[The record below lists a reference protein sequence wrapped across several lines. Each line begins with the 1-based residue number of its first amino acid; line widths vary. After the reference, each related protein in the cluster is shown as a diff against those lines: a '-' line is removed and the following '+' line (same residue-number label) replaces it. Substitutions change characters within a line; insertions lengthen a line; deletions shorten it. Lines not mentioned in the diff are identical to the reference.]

1 MHQKRGIRLN
11 KFIGESGYCS
21 RRQADLYI
29 EDGRVKINNR
39 RAQVGDTVSPGQ
51 IVMVNGHVLEPVP
64 EDRLV
69 FIALN
74 KPTGITSTTESSVAD
89 NIVDFV
95 HHSERIFPIGRL
107 DKDSQGLIFLTND
120 GDIVNKILRAGN
132 RHEKEYVVT
141 VNKPLTEQALKTMSQ
156 GVPMLGTTTK
166 KCKIVQEAPNVF
178 RITLIQGLNRQIR
191 RMAEFVGYEVK
202 KLERV
207 RIMNITLGK
216 LPLGE
221 WRDLTAEEVE
231 YLYAAVANDSSEAPA
246 APKKTGGAQP
256 SRPKPSTGGGKAG
269 GKPTPGGKP
278 TTGGKAVAGGKA
290 ASGARPKS
298 ASFGSGKSSGSRP
311 QPSKSG
317 RPGAKPGGRPGGK
330 PGGRGKR

>member
-191 RMAEFVGYEVK
+191 RMAEHVGYDVK

-221 WRDLTAEEVE
+221 WRDLTTEEVE

-246 APKKTGGAQP
+246 AAKGK
-256 SRPKPSTGGGKAG
+256 KPSTKPAAKTGVKPAPKMGGGS
-269 GKPTPGGKP
+269 KP
-278 TTGGKAVAGGKA
+278 
-290 ASGARPKS
+290 GA
-298 ASFGSGKSSGSRP
+298 
-311 QPSKSG
+311 
-317 RPGAKPGGRPGGK
+317 GAKPGASAK
-330 PGGRGKR
+330 PGSKPAGRGGSAKPNRGGSRGKR

>member
-1 MHQKRGIRLN
+1 
-11 KFIGESGYCS
+11 
-21 RRQADLYI
+21 
-29 EDGRVKINNR
+29 
-39 RAQVGDTVSPGQ
+39 
-51 IVMVNGHVLEPVP
+51 VP

-191 RMAEFVGYEVK
+191 RMAEYVGYEVK

-221 WRDLTAEEVE
+221 WRDLTTEEVE

-246 APKKTGGAQP
+246 AGKGKKPSTKPAVKTGG
-256 SRPKPSTGGGKAG
+256 STPKSAG
-269 GKPTPGGKP
+269 
-278 TTGGKAVAGGKA
+278 
-290 ASGARPKS
+290 GARPGANTKPGVKS
-298 ASFGSGKSSGSRP
+298 GAKPSFGSRATGSKP
-311 QPSKSG
+311 AG
-317 RPGAKPGGRPGGK
+317 RGGSAKPNRGGS
-330 PGGRGKR
+330 RGKR

>member
-191 RMAEFVGYEVK
+191 RMAEHVGYDVK

-207 RIMNITLGK
+207 RIMNITMGK

-221 WRDLTAEEVE
+221 WRDLTTEEVE

-246 APKKTGGAQP
+246 AAKGK
-256 SRPKPSTGGGKAG
+256 KPSTKPAVKAG
-269 GKPTPGGKP
+269 GKPAPKTGGASKPGG
-278 TTGGKAVAGGKA
+278 GV
-290 ASGARPKS
+290 KS
-298 ASFGSGKSSGSRP
+298 T
-311 QPSKSG
+311 
-317 RPGAKPGGRPGGK
+317 GAKPGGKSGAKPSFGNRSAGSKPAGRGGSAK
-330 PGGRGKR
+330 PNRGGSRGKR

>member
-1 MHQKRGIRLN
+1 MRLLPLRMHQKRGIRLN

-39 RAQVGDTVSPGQ
+39 RAQVGDTVYPGQ

-191 RMAEFVGYEVK
+191 RMAEYVGYEVK

-221 WRDLTAEEVE
+221 WRDLTTEEVE

-246 APKKTGGAQP
+246 AGKGKKPSTKPAVKTGG
-256 SRPKPSTGGGKAG
+256 STPKSAG
-269 GKPTPGGKP
+269 GARPGANTKPGGK
-278 TTGGKAVAGGKA
+278 
-290 ASGARPKS
+290 S
-298 ASFGSGKSSGSRP
+298 
-311 QPSKSG
+311 
-317 RPGAKPGGRPGGK
+317 GAKPSFVSRATGSKPAGRGGSAKPNRGGS
-330 PGGRGKR
+330 RGKR

>member
-39 RAQVGDTVSPGQ
+39 RAQVGDTVYPGQ

-191 RMAEFVGYEVK
+191 RMAEHVGYDVK

-207 RIMNITLGK
+207 RIMNINMGK

-221 WRDLTAEEVE
+221 WRDLTTEEVE

-246 APKKTGGAQP
+246 AAKGK
-256 SRPKPSTGGGKAG
+256 KPSTKPAVKAG
-269 GKPTPGGKP
+269 GKPAPKTGGASKPGG
-278 TTGGKAVAGGKA
+278 GV
-290 ASGARPKS
+290 KS
-298 ASFGSGKSSGSRP
+298 T
-311 QPSKSG
+311 
-317 RPGAKPGGRPGGK
+317 GAKPGGKSGAKPSFGNRSAGSKPAGRGGSAK
-330 PGGRGKR
+330 PNRGGSRGKR

>member
-39 RAQVGDTVSPGQ
+39 RAQVGDTVYPGQ

-191 RMAEFVGYEVK
+191 RMAEHVGYDVK

-207 RIMNITLGK
+207 RIMNITMGK

-221 WRDLTAEEVE
+221 WRDLTTEEVE

-246 APKKTGGAQP
+246 AAKGK
-256 SRPKPSTGGGKAG
+256 KPSTKPAVKAG
-269 GKPTPGGKP
+269 GKPAPKTGGASKPGG
-278 TTGGKAVAGGKA
+278 GV
-290 ASGARPKS
+290 KS
-298 ASFGSGKSSGSRP
+298 T
-311 QPSKSG
+311 
-317 RPGAKPGGRPGGK
+317 GAKPGGKSGAKPSFGNRSAGSKPAGRGGSAT
-330 PGGRGKR
+330 PNRGGCRGKR

>member
-1 MHQKRGIRLN
+1 MQPKRGIRLN

-21 RRQADLYI
+21 RRQADGYI
-29 EDGRVKINNR
+29 EEGRVKINNR
-39 RAQVGDTVSPGQ
+39 KAQVGDTVYPGQ
-51 IVMVNGHVLEPVP
+51 IVMVNGHRLEPVP

-74 KPTGITSTTESSVAD
+74 KPVGITSTTESSVRD
-89 NIVDFV
+89 NIVDYV
-95 HHSERIFPIGRL
+95 NHSERIFPIGRL

-120 GDIVNKILRAGN
+120 GDVVNKILRAGN
-132 RHEKEYVVT
+132 KHEKEYVVT
-141 VNKPLTEQALKTMSQ
+141 VNKPLTEQAIRTMAG

-166 KCKIVQEAPNVF
+166 KCKIVQETPTVF
-178 RITLIQGLNRQIR
+178 RVTLVQGLNRQIR

-207 RIMNITLGK
+207 RIMGISLGK
-216 LPLGE
+216 LPVGE
-221 WRDLTAEEVE
+221 WRDLTTEEVE
-231 YLYAAVANDSSEAPA
+231 ALYAAVAHDSSEAPT

-256 SRPKPSTGGGKAG
+256 SRPKP
-269 GKPTPGGKP
+269 TPGGKP
-278 TTGGKAVAGGKA
+278 TTGGKAAAGVKA

-298 ASFGSGKSSGSRP
+298 ASLGGGKSSGSRP
-311 QPSKSG
+311 QPSKPG

>member
-39 RAQVGDTVSPGQ
+39 RAQVGDTVYPGQ

-191 RMAEFVGYEVK
+191 RMAEHVGYDVK

-207 RIMNITLGK
+207 RIMNINMGK

-221 WRDLTAEEVE
+221 WRDLTTEEVE

-246 APKKTGGAQP
+246 AAKGKKPGA
-256 SRPKPSTGGGKAG
+256 KPAVKAG
-269 GKPTPGGKP
+269 GKPAPKTGGASKPGG
-278 TTGGKAVAGGKA
+278 GV
-290 ASGARPKS
+290 KS
-298 ASFGSGKSSGSRP
+298 T
-311 QPSKSG
+311 
-317 RPGAKPGGRPGGK
+317 GAKPGGKSGAKPSFGNRSAGSKPAGRGGSAK
-330 PGGRGKR
+330 PNRGGSRGKR

>member
-39 RAQVGDTVSPGQ
+39 RAQVGDTVYPGQ

-191 RMAEFVGYEVK
+191 RMAEHVGYDVK

-207 RIMNITLGK
+207 RIMNITMGK

-246 APKKTGGAQP
+246 AAKGK
-256 SRPKPSTGGGKAG
+256 KPSTKPAIKAG
-269 GKPTPGGKP
+269 GKPAPK
-278 TTGGKAVAGGKA
+278 TGGGSKP
-290 ASGARPKS
+290 GA
-298 ASFGSGKSSGSRP
+298 
-311 QPSKSG
+311 
-317 RPGAKPGGRPGGK
+317 GAKPGASARPGGK
-330 PGGRGKR
+330 SGAKPSFGSRSAGSKPAGRGGSAKPNRGGSRGKR

>member
-1 MHQKRGIRLN
+1 
-11 KFIGESGYCS
+11 
-21 RRQADLYI
+21 
-29 EDGRVKINNR
+29 
-39 RAQVGDTVSPGQ
+39 
-51 IVMVNGHVLEPVP
+51 MVNGHVLEPVP

-191 RMAEFVGYEVK
+191 RMAEHVGYDVK

-207 RIMNITLGK
+207 RIMNITMGK

-221 WRDLTAEEVE
+221 WRDLTTEEVE

-246 APKKTGGAQP
+246 AAKGK
-256 SRPKPSTGGGKAG
+256 KPSTKPAVKAG
-269 GKPTPGGKP
+269 GKPAPKTGGASKPGG
-278 TTGGKAVAGGKA
+278 GV
-290 ASGARPKS
+290 KS
-298 ASFGSGKSSGSRP
+298 T
-311 QPSKSG
+311 
-317 RPGAKPGGRPGGK
+317 GAKPGGKSGAKPSFGNRSAGSKPAGRGGSAK
-330 PGGRGKR
+330 PNRGGSRGKR

>member
-1 MHQKRGIRLN
+1 
-11 KFIGESGYCS
+11 
-21 RRQADLYI
+21 
-29 EDGRVKINNR
+29 
-39 RAQVGDTVSPGQ
+39 
-51 IVMVNGHVLEPVP
+51 VP

-191 RMAEFVGYEVK
+191 RMAEHVGYDVK

-207 RIMNITLGK
+207 RIMNINMGK

-221 WRDLTAEEVE
+221 WRDLTTEEVE

-246 APKKTGGAQP
+246 AAKGK
-256 SRPKPSTGGGKAG
+256 KPSTKPAVKAG
-269 GKPTPGGKP
+269 GKPAPKTGGASKPGG
-278 TTGGKAVAGGKA
+278 GV
-290 ASGARPKS
+290 KS
-298 ASFGSGKSSGSRP
+298 T
-311 QPSKSG
+311 
-317 RPGAKPGGRPGGK
+317 GAKPGGKSGAKPSFGNRSAGSKPAGRGGSAK
-330 PGGRGKR
+330 PNRGGSRGKR

>member
-191 RMAEFVGYEVK
+191 RMAEHVGYDVK

-207 RIMNITLGK
+207 RIMNINMGK

-221 WRDLTAEEVE
+221 WRDLTTEEVE

-246 APKKTGGAQP
+246 AAKGK
-256 SRPKPSTGGGKAG
+256 KPSTKPAVKAG
-269 GKPTPGGKP
+269 GKPAPKTGGASKPGG
-278 TTGGKAVAGGKA
+278 GV
-290 ASGARPKS
+290 KS
-298 ASFGSGKSSGSRP
+298 T
-311 QPSKSG
+311 
-317 RPGAKPGGRPGGK
+317 GAKPGGKSGAKPSFGNRSAGSKPAGRGGSAK
-330 PGGRGKR
+330 PNRGGSRGKR

>member
-191 RMAEFVGYEVK
+191 RMAEHVGYDVK

-207 RIMNITLGK
+207 RIMNITMGK

-221 WRDLTAEEVE
+221 WRDLTTEEVE

-246 APKKTGGAQP
+246 AAKGKKPGA
-256 SRPKPSTGGGKAG
+256 KPAVKAG
-269 GKPTPGGKP
+269 GKPAPKTGGASKPGG
-278 TTGGKAVAGGKA
+278 GV
-290 ASGARPKS
+290 KS
-298 ASFGSGKSSGSRP
+298 T
-311 QPSKSG
+311 
-317 RPGAKPGGRPGGK
+317 GAKPGGKSGAKPSFGNRSAGSKPAGRGGSAK
-330 PGGRGKR
+330 PNRGGSRGKR

>member
-39 RAQVGDTVSPGQ
+39 RAQVGDVVYPGQ

-191 RMAEFVGYEVK
+191 RMAEYVGYEVK

-221 WRDLTAEEVE
+221 WRDLTTEEVE

-246 APKKTGGAQP
+246 AGKGKKPSTKPAVKTGG
-256 SRPKPSTGGGKAG
+256 STPKSAG
-269 GKPTPGGKP
+269 GTRPGANTKPGGK
-278 TTGGKAVAGGKA
+278 
-290 ASGARPKS
+290 SGAKP
-298 ASFGSGKSSGSRP
+298 SFGSRATGSKP
-311 QPSKSG
+311 AG
-317 RPGAKPGGRPGGK
+317 RGGSAKPNRGGS
-330 PGGRGKR
+330 RGKR